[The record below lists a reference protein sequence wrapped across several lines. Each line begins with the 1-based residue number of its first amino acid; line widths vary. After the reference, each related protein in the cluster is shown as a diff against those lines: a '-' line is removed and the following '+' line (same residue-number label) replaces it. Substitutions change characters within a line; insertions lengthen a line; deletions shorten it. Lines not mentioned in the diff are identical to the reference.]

1 MSPLATAWVPDD
13 DPERDWRVAA
23 GLAAGW
29 VEDRCREEG
38 TSGVLVTNSLDHLGV
53 PELDDFERRH
63 VRTSRLARRGRV
75 GSGMGPVLSYVPHAK
90 DLEFAMSL
98 ARRSSLGV
106 VETVSFPLTGW
117 AARLGAINLVTGETT
132 SPLSD
137 PVNDAVDRL
146 KFYGNNGFGDDFGK
160 RQAQSIL
167 ADLRAAGSLDG
178 GLILGAVLATGVSAR
193 GVGNLSRLIDKL
205 SE

>member
-1 MSPLATAWVPDD
+1 MSLLRTAWVPDD
-13 DPERDWRVAA
+13 DPERDWSVAA

-38 TSGVLVTNSLDHLGV
+38 ASGVLVTNTLDHLGV
-53 PELDDFERRH
+53 PELDNFERRH
-63 VRTSRLARRGRV
+63 VRTSRLARRGRP
-75 GSGMGPVLSYVPHAK
+75 GSGVGPVLSYVPHAK
-90 DLEFAMSL
+90 ELEFAMSL
-98 ARRSSLGV
+98 ARGSSLCV

-117 AARLGAINLVTGETT
+117 SARLGAMNLVTEETT

-137 PVNDAVDRL
+137 SVNEAVDRL
-146 KFYGNNGFGDDFGK
+146 KFHGNNGFGDDLGK

-167 ADLRAAGSLDG
+167 ADLRAAGSFDS
-178 GLILGAVLATGVSAR
+178 GLILGAVLAAGVSAR

-205 SE
+205 GE